1 MNKGK
6 DTCKTLKEIR
16 RRIAE
21 ANGIDYSPTE
31 CSFKGEC
38 LGTCPAC
45 EQEIRFLE
53 DKLAEKKRKGTRA
66 KVAAVAAGIC
76 AVAMPQAVEAQTKTP
91 MLGKVRITQNK
102 AESIN
107 IYDLT
112 TSKIGSVVV
121 RGTVRDAETNEPL
134 IGATIILQGT
144 QMGMATDL
152 DGMFAVRVAP
162 DAVLQFSFVGFQN
175 KLVKVGEL
183 SNLQNVNISL
193 TPSND
198 LLQGEIIITGFSRPD
213 DMYRRKSSSKPRSH
227 KAKRR

>member
-112 TSKIGSVVV
+112 TPKIGSVVV

-134 IGATIILQGT
+134 IGATILLQGT
-144 QMGMATDL
+144 QLGMATDL

-183 SNLQNVNISL
+183 SNLQNVNITL

-198 LLQGEIIITGFSRPD
+198 LLQGEIIVTGVSRPD
-213 DMYRRKSSSKPRSH
+213 DMYQRKSSSKPRSH

>member
-102 AESIN
+102 ADSIN

-112 TSKIGSVVV
+112 TTKIGSV
-121 RGTVRDAETNEPL
+121 RDETNEPL
-134 IGATIILQGT
+134 IGATILLQGT

-213 DMYRRKSSSKPRSH
+213 DMYRRKSSSRPRSH

>member
-91 MLGKVRITQNK
+91 MLGKVRIMQNK

-112 TSKIGSVVV
+112 TPKIGSVVV

-134 IGATIILQGT
+134 IGATILLQGT

-183 SNLQNVNISL
+183 SNLQNVNITL

-198 LLQGEIIITGFSRPD
+198 LLQGEIIVTRVSRPD

>member
-102 AESIN
+102 ADSIN

-112 TSKIGSVVV
+112 TTKIGSVVV
-121 RGTVRDAETNEPL
+121 RGTVRDETNEPL
-134 IGATIILQGT
+134 IGATILCKEHKWAWQPISTGCLLFALLPT
-144 QMGMATDL
+144 Q
-152 DGMFAVRVAP
+152 
-162 DAVLQFSFVGFQN
+162 
-175 KLVKVGEL
+175 
-183 SNLQNVNISL
+183 
-193 TPSND
+193 
-198 LLQGEIIITGFSRPD
+198 
-213 DMYRRKSSSKPRSH
+213 YSSSASLAFKINSSRLENL
-227 KAKRR
+227 ATCRM